1 MGIHGNFKWSI
12 PLKVLW
18 GLLRGGCSEGGASL
32 SEVPVR
38 NFNLVDLGETYM
50 KEVIWPVCSPLYY
63 KDKILIYVKG
73 HIYVVS
79 VTKYDW
85 LII

>member
-12 PLKVLW
+12 PLKVFW
-18 GLLRGGCSEGGASL
+18 GFFGGGCSEGGDSI
-32 SEVPVR
+32 SEVHER
-38 NFNLVDLGETYM
+38 NIPLVNFGETNM
-50 KEVIWPVCSPLYY
+50 KKVICPVCSPLYY